1 MQKGFFG
8 ELQKPAGKRPN
19 SGKRSRPNS
28 GASGRSESGKK
39 ERKSPTKSPRKS
51 PTKSP
56 KKDRIER
63 KFSEVF
69 DDNSL
74 TSSINKP
81 TIAIGSFNNDDIVL

>member
-39 ERKSPTKSPRKS
+39 ERKSPTKSP
-51 PTKSP
+51 

-74 TSSINKP
+74 TSSINQP